1 MKFFKNS
8 LDQHL
13 LPHTEKITEVVGG
26 DSPLIAHCPL
36 CSSTKKQSPQYT
48 FAKAKRESKSKLWS
62 PPGGYGAAGTTK
74 SISEG
79 YWFLVL
85 FLQREAGSSRA
96 NDPPSPGRLS
106 VSWGSFGVDK
116 SIRRKGLCSRHTGW
130 ASQQSPDHGYFWRHG
145 LT

>member
-26 DSPLIAHCPL
+26 DGPLTAHCPL

-62 PPGGYGAAGTTK
+62 PPRGYGAAGTTK
-74 SISEG
+74 SIREG

-85 FLQREAGSSRA
+85 FLQREAGNSWT
-96 NDPPSPGRLS
+96 NDPPSTVGPSISR
-106 VSWGSFGVDK
+106 GSFGVDK
-116 SIRRKGLCSRHTGW
+116 PFRRKDLCSRHRGW
-130 ASQQSPDHGYFWRHG
+130 ASQRSPDHGYFRRHG